1 MAKATGIFRFGYGVL
16 NDLGMFSPTEKAI
29 DLLGQDKFPA
39 RDLLR
44 LEDGKTKGL
53 LSKFGKGVTDEMVF
67 TGLEDKILGLPD
79 SGSITSKELKDYL
92 AGNKTRVEEVIKSDK
107 TATDV
112 GQMAV
117 DNFENFVP
125 TTIYDIRRNIM
136 GVEDQI
142 AGSKQTEGFIDDL
155 SGSDVDENT
164 VKLFEDIANDD
175 NRTGSI
181 RNPYI
186 QKTNLDEFTD
196 VFQARIRNKYDEI
209 AEQSDQQLLDN
220 NGLANKEELAKG
232 LYDVNTKNLIKF
244 RFIDDSLFG
253 DETAYTIR
261 GNNNIGFQI
270 ASGKNLK
277 KDAIDND
284 ELIGEADS
292 LNEALVQLNGFRRQK
307 IERTASDVRDLRPMH
322 RSYTLPGGDN
332 YQEILLRME
341 TPIDNVEANI
351 GNLDEVLQEDRFGG
365 SISLN
370 AISGSPSDVTLDKGM
385 VKNLKAGNTVTI
397 DTSRGKRVLRVNKE
411 TNKVELLKRDYK
423 NESHTGDE
431 ENVVVFTR
439 TKDRVDE
446 EGRKILYA
454 EEIQSDMSQQGRS
467 EGLVMGQ
474 KEKKSFINKNNP
486 IIFGNILDSID
497 KLKKLT
503 NISDLKGV
511 KGSNIELG
519 RRPISRQIVGF
530 NNDTDVTFLTKRLER
545 TKAPL
550 FSSISKAPVRT
561 VTEDIDFNKAH
572 TFEDIVK
579 KYQTKYKFITT
590 KDNQIKVLSNQGV
603 DKSNVNLLD
612 EATRE
617 DQGIIIPKGIYEDV
631 SDYVDMSL
639 FKQRTSAFKK
649 SLFNK
654 IFTKEL
660 KDNDLNL
667 DDFFSR
673 TNILKTRDVEGF
685 NKANDIRNKMVE
697 KLLTKDGLKKFRN
710 EKIDDILFNEIEF
723 KIAQISDVPVQ
734 EGKVTN
740 MELLKIYKNANDDT
754 IIKFR
759 EPVYIDDKPYNQ
771 LSKAQYE
778 KFFVQPYLNFDT
790 NALLKEA
797 IKLSDSNI
805 EKAKNFDY
813 PEDKIDEVYDGLKE
827 LTTNLEQAIK
837 YDTTLQPMGDIPSAP
852 FIGTSERF
860 TELAIKR
867 LMKYANDNDYDGVS
881 FSSGL
886 IHDKRWR
893 QPQLKQYYDVVIP
906 KVAKSLLKG
915 TDATLEYK
923 TILTD
928 MDFLETAERGE
939 LALDMNKYDINNQLQ
954 TGGSAPQIGGFIK
967 DTPTIYL
974 TPKVKEYI
982 NSGTSLYTPIV
993 ATGLA
998 GATANRLMGSE
1009 EDIITEDNG
1018 I

>member
-1 MAKATGIFRFGYGVL
+1 MAKTSGIFRYGYGVL

-29 DLLGQDKFPA
+29 DLLGQEKFPA

-44 LEDGKTKGL
+44 LEDDGKTKGL
-53 LSKFGKGVTDEMVF
+53 LSKFGKGVSDEMIF

-107 TATDV
+107 TASDV
-112 GQMAV
+112 GQLAV
-117 DNFENFVP
+117 DNFEDFLP
-125 TTIYDIRRNIM
+125 TTINDITRN
-136 GVEDQI
+136 DKI
-142 AGSKQTEGFIDDL
+142 AGTQSTEDIISQFSSDD
-155 SGSDVDENT
+155 DYT
-164 VKLFEDIANDD
+164 VRLLDDIANDEK
-175 NRTGSI
+175 RTGSI
-181 RNPYI
+181 NNPYI
-186 QKTNLDEFTD
+186 QKATLDEFTD
-196 VFQARIRNKYDEI
+196 IFQASVRNKYDEM
-209 AEQSDQQLLDN
+209 AERVDKDLLN
-220 NGLANKEELAKG
+220 NNNFADKEEFRKAV
-232 LYDVNTKNLIKF
+232 YDVNTKNLIKF
-244 RFIDDSLFG
+244 RFVDDSLFG

-270 ASGKNLK
+270 VSGKNLK
-277 KDAIDND
+277 KDGIDND
-284 ELIGEADS
+284 ELIGQADS
-292 LNEALVQLNGFRRQK
+292 FNEALLQLNGFRRQK
-307 IERTASDVRDLRPMH
+307 IERTADDIRDLRPMH

-332 YQEILLRME
+332 YQEILLKME

-351 GNLDEVLQEDRFGG
+351 GNLDEVLQEDKFGG

-397 DTSRGKRVLRVNKE
+397 DTSRGQRVLRVNKD
-411 TNKVELLKRDYK
+411 TNKVELLKKDYI
-423 NESHTGDE
+423 NETHTGDE

-454 EEIQSDMSQQGRS
+454 EEIQSDMAQQGRS
-467 EGLVMGQ
+467 SGLVMGQ

-511 KGSNIELG
+511 KGSNIEIG

-530 NNDTDVTFLTKRLER
+530 NNDTDVTFLTKR
-545 TKAPL
+545 TDK
-550 FSSISKAPVRT
+550 
-561 VTEDIDFNKAH
+561 EDIDFNKAH

-590 KDNQIKVLSNQGV
+590 KDNQIKVLSNQGI

-612 EATRE
+612 ETTRE
-617 DQGIIIPKGIYEDV
+617 DQGIIIPKGIYDDV

-639 FKQRTSAFKK
+639 FKERSSAYKK

-660 KDNDLNL
+660 IDKDLDIQDLLN
-667 DDFFSR
+667 R
-673 TNILKTRDVEGF
+673 TTPNTKNVEGF
-685 NKANDIRNKMVE
+685 NKANDLRNKMVE
-697 KLLTKDGLKKFRN
+697 KLLTKDGLKNFIN
-710 EKIDDILFNEIEF
+710 EKTDNILINELEFKIDSFSDSRAYDLLGTDLLRAYKNIKDDDILKF
-723 KIAQISDVPVQ
+723 KS
-734 EGKVTN
+734 
-740 MELLKIYKNANDDT
+740 
-754 IIKFR
+754 
-759 EPVYIDDKPYNQ
+759 PVYINDKPYNQ

-778 KFFVQPYLNFDT
+778 KFVVQPKLAYDKNV
-790 NALLKEA
+790 LLKEA
-797 IKLSDSNI
+797 STLSDSNI
-805 EKAKNFDY
+805 EKARNFDF
-813 PEDKIDEVYDGLKE
+813 PENKIDEVYEGLKE

-837 YDTTLQPMGDIPSAP
+837 YNTKLQPISDLPSAP

-906 KVAKSLLKG
+906 KVAKNLLKG

-928 MDFLETAERGE
+928 KNFLENAESGE
-939 LALDMNKYDINNQLQ
+939 LALDMDKYDINNQLI
-954 TGGSAPQIGGFIK
+954 TGDGMPNGGFIK

-974 TPKVKEYI
+974 TPQVKEYI

-998 GATANRLMGSE
+998 GATANKLMGNE

>member
-1 MAKATGIFRFGYGVL
+1 MSKAGGIFKFGYGVL

-44 LEDGKTKGL
+44 LEEGQTKGL

-92 AGNKTRVEEVIKSDK
+92 AGNKTRVEEIIKSDK
-107 TATDV
+107 TASDA

-117 DNFENFVP
+117 DNFQDFVP
-125 TTIYDIRRNIM
+125 TTIYDIRRNID
-136 GVEDQI
+136 GVEGEIGGVQ
-142 AGSKQTEGFIDDL
+142 QTEGFIDEL
-155 SGSDVDENT
+155 SGSDVDEYT
-164 VKLFEDIANDD
+164 VKLFDDIANDD
-175 NRTGSI
+175 NRKGTI
-181 RNPYI
+181 DNPFI
-186 QKTNLDEFTD
+186 QKASFDEFSD
-196 VFQARIRNKYDEI
+196 IFQASTREKYNKI
-209 AEQSDQQLLDN
+209 AEKSDQEVLDN
-220 NGLANKEELAKG
+220 NDFANKEEFAKG
-232 LYDVNTKNLIKF
+232 MFDVNTKNLIKF
-244 RFIDDSLFG
+244 RFIDDSLG
-253 DETAYTIR
+253 EKNAYTIR

-270 ASGKNLK
+270 MRGENLA

-284 ELIGEADS
+284 ELIGQADS
-292 LNEALVQLNGFRRQK
+292 FNEALLQLNGFRRIK
-307 IERTASDVRDLRPMH
+307 VERNTIDSTDLRPMH
-322 RSYTLPGGDN
+322 RNYTLPGGEN
-332 YQEILLRME
+332 YQEILLKME

-351 GNLDEVLQEDRFGG
+351 GNLDEVLQEDKFGG

-370 AISGSPSDVTLDKGM
+370 AISGNQDYVTLDKGM

-397 DTSRGKRVLRVNKE
+397 DTNRGQRVLRVNKD

-423 NESHTGDE
+423 NEIHTGDE

-446 EGRKILYA
+446 DGRKILYA

-467 EGLVMGQ
+467 SGLVMGQ

-497 KLKKLT
+497 KLRKIT

-530 NNDTDVTFLTKRLER
+530 NNDTDVTFLTKR
-545 TKAPL
+545 TDK
-550 FSSISKAPVRT
+550 
-561 VTEDIDFNKAH
+561 EDIDFNKAH

-579 KYQTKYKFITT
+579 KHQTKYKFITT
-590 KDNQIKVLSNQGV
+590 KDSQIKVLSNQGV

-612 EATRE
+612 EATIE

-673 TNILKTRDVEGF
+673 SPNYGDVEGI

-697 KLLTKDGLKKFRN
+697 KLLTKDGLKKFIN
-710 EKIDDILFNEIEF
+710 EKTDDILFNELEF
-723 KIAQISDVPVQ
+723 KVAQISDIPITDD
-734 EGKVTN
+734 KKTKI
-740 MELLKIYKNANDDT
+740 ELSKIYKNASDDT
-754 IIKFR
+754 IIKFN
-759 EPVYIDDKPYNQ
+759 EPVYIDNNPYTELPKAWYERFVIQPNLVFDK
-771 LSKAQYE
+771 
-778 KFFVQPYLNFDT
+778 

-837 YDTTLQPMGDIPSAP
+837 YDTTLQPMSDIPSAP

-867 LMKYANDNDYDGVS
+867 LMKYANDNGYDGVS

-906 KVAKSLLKG
+906 KVAKNLLKG
-915 TDATLEYK
+915 TDAKLEYK
-923 TILTD
+923 TILSD

-939 LALDMNKYDINNQLQ
+939 LALDIDKYDINNQLRKGEN
-954 TGGSAPQIGGFIK
+954 TTQIGGFIK

-974 TPKVKEYI
+974 TPQVKEYI

>member
-1 MAKATGIFRFGYGVL
+1 MSKVGGIFKFGYGVL
-16 NDLGMFSPTEKAI
+16 DNLGMFSPTEKAI

-44 LEDGKTKGL
+44 LEDDGKTKGL
-53 LSKFGKGVTDEMVF
+53 LSKFGKSVSDEMVF

-92 AGNKTRVEEVIKSDK
+92 AGNKTRVEEIIKSDK
-107 TATDV
+107 NASDA
-112 GQMAV
+112 GQMAM
-117 DNFENFVP
+117 DNFEDFVP
-125 TTIYDIRRNIM
+125 TTINDIRRNID
-136 GVEDQI
+136 GVEGEV
-142 AGSKQTEGFIDDL
+142 AGSKQTEGFISQFSSGDDYSVRL
-155 SGSDVDENT
+155 LD
-164 VKLFEDIANDD
+164 DIANDEK
-175 NRTGSI
+175 RIGSI
-181 RNPYI
+181 NNPYI
-186 QKTNLDEFTD
+186 SKVTLDEFTD
-196 VFQARIRNKYDEI
+196 IFQGSIRNRYDEI
-209 AEQSDQQLLDN
+209 AEKADQQLLDN
-220 NGLANKEELAKG
+220 NNFANKEEFRNAV
-232 LYDVNTKNLIKF
+232 YDVNTKNLIKF
-244 RFIDDSLFG
+244 RFIDDSLYG

-261 GNNNIGFQI
+261 GNDNIGFQI

-284 ELIGEADS
+284 ELIGQADS
-292 LNEALVQLNGFRRQK
+292 FNEALLQLNGYRRVK
-307 IERTASDVRDLRPMH
+307 VERNTIDSTDLRPMH
-322 RSYTLPGGDN
+322 RNYTLPGGDN
-332 YQEILLRME
+332 YQEILLKME
-341 TPIDNVEANI
+341 KPIDNVEANI
-351 GNLDEVLQEDRFGG
+351 GNIDEVLQEDRYGG

-397 DTSRGKRVLRVNKE
+397 DTSRGQRVLRVNKD
-411 TNKVELLKRDYK
+411 TNKVELLKRDYT
-423 NESHTGDE
+423 NEIHTGDE

-503 NISDLKGV
+503 NIAELKGV
-511 KGSNIELG
+511 KSSNIEIN

-530 NNDTDVTFLTKRLER
+530 NNDTDVTFLTKR
-545 TKAPL
+545 PD
-550 FSSISKAPVRT
+550 IQ
-561 VTEDIDFNKAH
+561 DIDFNKAH

-590 KDNQIKVLSNQGV
+590 KDNQIKVLSNQGI

-612 EATRE
+612 KNTIE

-631 SDYVDMSL
+631 SDFVDMSL

-654 IFTKEL
+654 ILTKEL
-660 KDNDLNL
+660 KDNDFNQGKFGNVIDKFL
-667 DDFFSR
+667 SR
-673 TNILKTRDVEGF
+673 DTSNYRDVEEF
-685 NKANDIRNKMVE
+685 YKTNEIRNKMVE
-697 KLLTKDGLKKFRN
+697 KLLTKDGLKKFIN
-710 EKIDDILFNEIEF
+710 EKTKDAIMSEWQTLTSKPLSNFSQTIDDFNR
-723 KIAQISDVPVQ
+723 
-734 EGKVTN
+734 
-740 MELLKIYKNANDDT
+740 LKPDD
-754 IIKFR
+754 IIKFTSKR
-759 EPVYIDDKPYNQ
+759 DINTRRKDVDGFHQTNIVTELTKAEFLEKIVEPKLISDK
-771 LSKAQYE
+771 
-778 KFFVQPYLNFDT
+778 

-797 IKLSDSNI
+797 TNYKAGEF

-813 PEDKIDEVYDGLKE
+813 PEDKIDEVYEGLKE

-837 YDTTLQPMGDIPSAP
+837 YDTTLQPKSDIPSAP

-867 LMKYANDNDYDGVS
+867 LMKYANDNNYDGVS

-893 QPQLKQYYDVVIP
+893 QPQLKQYYDVIIP
-906 KVAKSLLKG
+906 KVAKNLLKG

-928 MDFLETAERGE
+928 KNFLEQGINGE
-939 LALDMNKYDINNQLQ
+939 LALDMSKYDINNQLI
-954 TGGSAPQIGGFIK
+954 TGDGMPNGGYITN
-967 DTPTIYL
+967 TPTIYL

-998 GATANRLMGSE
+998 GAITANQLMGSE
-1009 EDIITEDNG
+1009 EDIITEDSG

>member
-1 MAKATGIFRFGYGVL
+1 MAKAGGIFKFGYGVL

-29 DLLGQDKFPA
+29 DLLGQEKFPA

-44 LEDGKTKGL
+44 LEDDGKTKGL
-53 LSKFGKGVTDEMVF
+53 LSKFGKGVSDEMIF

-107 TATDV
+107 TASDV
-112 GQMAV
+112 GQLAV
-117 DNFENFVP
+117 DNFEDFLP
-125 TTIYDIRRNIM
+125 TTINDITRN
-136 GVEDQI
+136 DKI
-142 AGSKQTEGFIDDL
+142 AGTQSTEDIISQFSSDD
-155 SGSDVDENT
+155 DYT
-164 VKLFEDIANDD
+164 VRLLDDIANDEK
-175 NRTGSI
+175 RIGSI
-181 RNPYI
+181 NNPYI
-186 QKTNLDEFTD
+186 QKANLDEFTD
-196 VFQARIRNKYDEI
+196 IFQASVRNKYDEM
-209 AEQSDQQLLDN
+209 AERVDQDLLN
-220 NGLANKEELAKG
+220 NNRFADKEEFRKAI
-232 LYDVNTKNLIKF
+232 YDVNTKNLIKF
-244 RFIDDSLFG
+244 RFVDDSLFG

-277 KDAIDND
+277 KDGIDND
-284 ELIGEADS
+284 ELIGQADS
-292 LNEALVQLNGFRRQK
+292 FNEALLQLNGFRRQK
-307 IERTASDVRDLRPMH
+307 IERTADDIRDLRPMH

-332 YQEILLRME
+332 YQEILLKME

-351 GNLDEVLQEDRFGG
+351 GNLDEVLQEDKFGG

-370 AISGSPSDVTLDKGM
+370 AISGSPSDVTLDKGI

-397 DTSRGKRVLRVNKE
+397 DTSRGQRVLRVNKD
-411 TNKVELLKRDYK
+411 TNKVELLKKDYI
-423 NESHTGDE
+423 NETHTGDE

-454 EEIQSDMSQQGRS
+454 EEIQSDMAQQGRS
-467 EGLVMGQ
+467 SGLVMGQ

-511 KGSNIELG
+511 KGSNIEIG

-530 NNDTDVTFLTKRLER
+530 NNDTDVTFLTKR
-545 TKAPL
+545 TDK
-550 FSSISKAPVRT
+550 
-561 VTEDIDFNKAH
+561 EDIDFNQAH

-590 KDNQIKVLSNQGV
+590 KDNQIKVLSNQGI
-603 DKSNVNLLD
+603 DKSNVNRLD
-612 EATRE
+612 ETTRE
-617 DQGIIIPKGIYEDV
+617 DQGIIIPKGIYDDV

-639 FKQRTSAFKK
+639 FKERSSAYKK

-660 KDNDLNL
+660 IDKDLDIQDLLN
-667 DDFFSR
+667 R
-673 TNILKTRDVEGF
+673 TTPNTRNVEGF
-685 NKANDIRNKMVE
+685 NKANDLRNKMVE
-697 KLLTKDGLKKFRN
+697 KLLTKEGYKNFIN
-710 EKIDDILFNEIEF
+710 EKTDDILLNELEF
-723 KIAQISDVPVQ
+723 KIASLSD
-734 EGKVTN
+734 GTN
-740 MELLKIYKNANDDT
+740 EIDRTTEELLKAYKNANEET
-754 IIKFR
+754 ILKFY
-759 EPVYIDDKPYNQ
+759 EPVYIDDNPYTE
-771 LSKAQYE
+771 LPKAWYE
-778 KFFVQPYLNFDT
+778 KFVVQPYLSYDKNI
-790 NALLKEA
+790 LLKEA
-797 IKLSDSNI
+797 STLSDSNI
-805 EKAKNFDY
+805 EKARNFDY
-813 PEDKIDEVYDGLKE
+813 PENKIDEVYEGLKE

-837 YDTTLQPMGDIPSAP
+837 YNTKLQPISDLPSAP

-867 LMKYANDNDYDGVS
+867 LMKYANDNNYDGVS

-886 IHDKRWR
+886 IHEKRWR

-906 KVAKSLLKG
+906 KVAKNLLKG
-915 TDATLEYK
+915 TDAQLEYK

-928 MDFLETAERGE
+928 KNFLENAESGE
-939 LALDMNKYDINNQLQ
+939 LALDMDKYDINNQLI
-954 TGGSAPQIGGFIK
+954 TGDGMPNGGFIK

-974 TPKVKEYI
+974 TPQVKEYI

-998 GATANRLMGSE
+998 GATANKLMGNE